1 MFTGRANPRHQ
12 IVAANDL
19 GDDSHARVTPPADS
33 RPDDIVGAA
42 QLPEQ
47 ESLQSGVQ
55 EVGSSHDKERLSG
68 AHLSGGANDKQTTG
82 TSTTVS
88 PGDEESMA
96 ARTTSL
102 VSADD
107 GKMPMP
113 GLPGDNQSDE
123 GIVGISSAAGD
134 DNRSA
139 AGEEMPPVS
148 PENRETNEPRTPQF
162 PGDNDRMAEDM
173 QSLTPTD
180 RVVAQMDERQSQVPA
195 NGTAGHTAEVV
206 APIQADNDSMPQTT
220 MQPDNVEESRGPS
233 LHDPTTTITDI
244 DERPSSSAPPSE
256 NEATSADERRRD
268 TTQVSP
274 VDVSLRE
281 PSPRPNLQFSET
293 VRNVDQPVQESATGA
308 RAAWCNT
315 DEGTEDMV

>member
-1 MFTGRANPRHQ
+1 M
-12 IVAANDL
+12 
-19 GDDSHARVTPPADS
+19 RVTPPANQ
-33 RPDDIVGAA
+33 PDDIAGSMR
-42 QLPEQ
+42 LPEQ
-47 ESLQSGVQ
+47 ESIQSGVQ
-55 EVGSSHDKERLSG
+55 EVGSSHVDKERLSG

-88 PGDEESMA
+88 PGDEESTA

-113 GLPGDNQSDE
+113 GLRGDNQSDE
-123 GIVGISSAAGD
+123 GTVGISSAAGD

-148 PENRETNEPRTPQF
+148 AKNREMNEPQTLQL
-162 PGDNDRMAEDM
+162 PGGNDRMAEDM
-173 QSLTPTD
+173 QSQTPTD
-180 RVVAQMDERQSQVPA
+180 RVVAQADERQSQIPA
-195 NGTAGHTAEVV
+195 NGTAGHTAEAA
-206 APIQADNDSMPQTT
+206 APIQADNDSMPRTT
-220 MQPDNVEESRGPS
+220 MQPDNVEESRDPS

-244 DERPSSSAPPSE
+244 EERRSSSAPPSE
-256 NEATSADERRRD
+256 SEATSADERRRE
-268 TTQVSP
+268 TLSP

-281 PSPRPNLQFSET
+281 TSPRPNLQFSET
-293 VRNVDQPVQESATGA
+293 VRNVDQPAQESATGA

-315 DEGTEDMV
+315 DEGAEDMV